1 MTIQQIQE
9 NLDKELKDQ
18 KDSKSFPFEAL
29 PEILSSFG
37 VEFSKN
43 LQVADSIVGTNLIS
57 IASLLTQDKANIHI
71 GYRKIPINLFTLV
84 VADSGERKTTV
95 DKILLEGIR
104 EKEKRDF
111 AEMGFDSRINP
122 KILLQ
127 EPTMEGIV
135 TQFESGRNSLG
146 LFSDEGAKMIGGYSM
161 GRQVTT
167 AGYLSNFWDG
177 TPIERTRFQKKSVR
191 SPAHI
196 TPTLFNKRLSACL
209 MVQRPVF
216 HRVWKNIFL
225 QEQGLLAR
233 FLICQPIPLAGTRI
247 HSFEEKNTELESLK
261 SIFDK
266 RVLELLEELDL
277 PKEHAEYYNECPP
290 MRSLSLSERSVKL
303 HLEFCNEVEK
313 ELGEGGIYQP
323 VKTFAAKIA
332 EQSLRLAGVFTLFED
347 SNAECIEEEMYEKGV
362 IISRWYL
369 QEVVRISKNDVFED
383 TSRHQQ
389 EVLNILNSRNA
400 KGKRGLSIRDII
412 HRCATPQIRNKKR
425 VLAILESLE
434 KAGSVFLNE
443 NEWSY
448 NNNIDKTL

>member
-1 MTIQQIQE
+1 
-9 NLDKELKDQ
+9 
-18 KDSKSFPFEAL
+18 
-29 PEILSSFG
+29 
-37 VEFSKN
+37 
-43 LQVADSIVGTNLIS
+43 
-57 IASLLTQDKANIHI
+57 
-71 GYRKIPINLFTLV
+71 

-122 KILLQ
+122 KILMQ

-177 TPIERTRFQKKSVR
+177 TPIERTRFQKKPVR

-247 HSFEEKNTELESLK
+247 HSFEENNTELESLK

-266 RVLELLEELDL
+266 RVFELLEELDL

-290 MRSLSLSERSVKL
+290 MRSLSLSDKSLKL
-303 HLEFCNEVEK
+303 HLEFCNEVER
-313 ELGEGGIYQP
+313 ELGVGGLYQS

-332 EQSLRLAGVFTLFED
+332 EQSLRIAGVFTLFED
-347 SNAECIEEEMYEKGV
+347 SNAECIEEGMYEKSV

-369 QEVVRISKNDVFED
+369 EEVVRIARNDPFED
-383 TSRHQQ
+383 VGGYQK
-389 EVLNILNSRNA
+389 EVLNILKSRAA
-400 KGKRGLSIRDII
+400 KEKKGLSVREII
-412 HRCATPQIRNKKR
+412 HRCSSPQIRKKNR
-425 VLAILESLE
+425 ILSILENLE
-434 KAGSVFLNE
+434 KGNLVSLNG
-443 NEWSY
+443 NEWSFS
-448 NNNIDKTL
+448 KSQKP